1 MFAIISI
8 DLETDDLIQVSTS
21 NEIAISSSDF
31 NENYFHFHR
40 KQFVLNL
47 KSVQSWLLLI
57 V

>member
-21 NEIAISSSDF
+21 NEIAISNSDF
-31 NENYFHFHR
+31 NEKYFHR